1 MNLASLSE
9 TQKQAL
15 MDLLVVGMYAD
26 HNLTSA
32 EDACAQRLLDQF
44 QFDSE
49 NHRQQFSDAAF
60 TRGSRHAGS
69 PEAIRAYVPQ
79 LAANF
84 KSATER
90 QEVFDLL
97 KDLLTSDGKVST
109 EESQLLGALLEAF
122 KI

>member
-49 NHRQQFSDAAF
+49 NHRQRFCDAAF
-60 TRGSRHAGS
+60 TRGSRQAGS
-69 PEAIRAYVPQ
+69 PEAIRAYVAQ

-84 KSATER
+84 TGTEIR
-90 QEVFDLL
+90 QEVFDVL
-97 KDLLTSDGKVST
+97 KDLLTSDGKVT
-109 EESQLLGALLEAF
+109 TAESQLLGALLEAF
-122 KI
+122 KL